1 MTFEL
6 LIIFVFGLSIGS
18 FVNVCI
24 YRLPLNKNINK
35 PSSCTFCRNK
45 IKYFDNIPLISFLIL
60 KGKCR
65 NCKKNIS
72 ILYPFIELLISFT
85 AVIIFLKF
93 DFTIVAIFSF
103 LFVVS
108 LIILIFTDYQH
119 FIIPNEITYSFI
131 TLGILVSL
139 TNYSIIDLSIYEC
152 LIGGL
157 VSGLIL
163 FISSKIFF
171 YIKKIEGMGMGD
183 IKMIAMI
190 GFWLGLSNT
199 IFIIILSAFF
209 GSIVGLLLIFIKKMN
224 RYDHI
229 PYGTFIGLTAIL
241 IWSLNIFL
249 EFDVNDLLI
258 KY

>member
-1 MTFEL
+1 MIFEIL
-6 LIIFVFGLSIGS
+6 FVFIISISIGS
-18 FVNVCI
+18 FINVCI
-24 YRLPLNKNINK
+24 YRLPIEKNLNIPSYCPNCNI
-35 PSSCTFCRNK
+35 K
-45 IKYFDNIPLISFLIL
+45 IKYIDNIPLISFILL
-60 KGKCR
+60 KGKCK
-65 NCKKNIS
+65 NCNKNIS
-72 ILYPFIELLISFT
+72 FQYPFIELLTSFI
-85 AVIIFLKF
+85 AVIIYLKF
-93 DFTIVAIFSF
+93 GFTIVAIFSF
-103 LFVVS
+103 LFVIS

-190 GFWLGLSNT
+190 GFWLGLPNT

-209 GSIVGLLLIFIKKMN
+209 GSIVGLLLIYIKKMN

-241 IWSLNIFL
+241 ISSLNILL